1 MYYSAILCR
10 VLSKGGIHGYLG
22 YPPRSATE
30 MLTWTQGTL
39 LLTEEEENGSKLHFR
54 KCGFKT
60 IIIGYAMGT
69 EVIME
74 VAVCYPF
81 YFE

>member
-1 MYYSAILCR
+1 
-10 VLSKGGIHGYLG
+10 
-22 YPPRSATE
+22 
-30 MLTWTQGTL
+30 MLA
-39 LLTEEEENGSKLHFR
+39 EEEENVSKLHFR

-60 IIIGYAMGT
+60 IIGYAMGT